1 MIKNKNKNMVKY
13 IKRVS
18 DNKYLQSAENDTWVV
33 DVKNACEMT
42 YRECEVAKSLL
53 LNNYSIEN
61 IKEVVN
67 NSKPGK
73 PLTPEEKRE
82 LINLLKK

>member
-1 MIKNKNKNMVKY
+1 MVKY

-18 DNKYLQSAENDTWVV
+18 DNKYLQSAENDTWV
-33 DVKNACEMT
+33 DDARDAYEMS

-53 LNNYSIEN
+53 LNNYSTED

-73 PLTPEEKRE
+73 PLTPEEKKE

>member
-1 MIKNKNKNMVKY
+1 MVKY

-18 DNKYLQSAENDTWVV
+18 DNKYLQSAENDTWVD
-33 DVKNACEMT
+33 DVKDAYEMS

-53 LNNYSIEN
+53 SNNYSTED
-61 IKEVVN
+61 IKEIVN

>member
-1 MIKNKNKNMVKY
+1 MVKY
-13 IKRVS
+13 IKRLS
-18 DNKYLQSAENDTWVV
+18 DNKYLQSVENDTWV
-33 DVKNACEMT
+33 DNVKDAYEMT
-42 YRECEVAKSLL
+42 YKECEEAKSLL
-53 LNNYSIEN
+53 LNYSTED